1 MTKLNFINILII
13 LILMIIITLISNY
26 YLHPITIISLI
37 LIYSRLICIIIN
49 LWSFNYIYS
58 LIIFLIII
66 RGILILF
73 LYFAR
78 LISNEQH
85 KISLYSIILFRSI
98 LTLIIIYKSNIL
110 FPHPNQSNDYLS
122 QINLE
127 KCPLQLSF
135 KLYNYPYNYITLIC
149 ILFLLI
155 SLFIIIKISSLK
167 SASLRKIN

>member
-13 LILMIIITLISNY
+13 ILLIIIIIFISNY
-26 YLHPITIISLI
+26 YLHPIGIISLI

-73 LYFAR
+73 LYFTR

-85 KISLYSIILFRSI
+85 KISFYPIIVIRSI
-98 LTLIIIYKSNIL
+98 TTLIIIFKSTAL
-110 FPHPNQSNDYLS
+110 FSPPYQSNDHIS
-122 QINLE
+122 QTNLE
-127 KCPLQLSF
+127 KYQLQYSF
-135 KLYNYPYNYITLIC
+135 KLYNYPYNYITFIC

-155 SLFIIIKISSLK
+155 SLFIIIKIRSLK
-167 SASLRKIN
+167 FSSLRKIN